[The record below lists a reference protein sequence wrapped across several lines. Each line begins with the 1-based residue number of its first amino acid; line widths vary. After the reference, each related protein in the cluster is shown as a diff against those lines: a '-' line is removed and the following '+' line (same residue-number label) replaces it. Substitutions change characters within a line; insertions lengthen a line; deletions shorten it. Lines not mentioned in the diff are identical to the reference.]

1 MTDSRATKTQEATQT
16 LPATAPLPAR
26 LTHEE
31 RRLRLGWRI
40 ALTLL
45 LLAGLVAL
53 SMLLTPAF
61 ADAATAAAPND
72 PPNAVAAPKANVSPP
87 AQSLSDPLVLA
98 FYYPWFDETTWTY
111 EWLSDLPA
119 ERYVSRD
126 RAVMGRH
133 IEQAQRAG
141 IDAFL
146 VAWYGQGEGNP
157 TEANLAAMLEE
168 AAARNFKI
176 GILFE
181 TDSPFMGASGGV
193 SGALAHALA
202 THATHPAFLRADG
215 RPVFFFWRPYI
226 YGVGTWHDVRA
237 QVDPGYGS
245 LWISEGVD
253 TSFLSVFDGHHLYSN
268 SWNPPAD
275 LTAVN
280 QKFANLVQGAREQH
294 GAHKQWVATVM
305 PGYNDVKIRGGA
317 GFATDREGGAY
328 FERAWQAAIASQPNW
343 IVINS
348 FNEWPEGSY
357 IEPSEA
363 YGDLFLNMSA
373 VWSGQ
378 FKAGGGP
385 VITAP
390 PVPAPLPEPV
400 NPAPVEEETVA
411 AASQDQPDE
420 AGTAT
425 EADALP
431 VQEAAP
437 PVEAPAAPAE
447 IAEPE
452 VATAFVDT
460 PVINLR
466 AAPLLDAEV
475 LVELPQG
482 VAVPIVARSA
492 GDLDGEWWQVE
503 ANGQVG
509 WLYAPLVRAAG
520 PLDGVPFVADSLD
533 GPLWMRP
540 FDLIEPLTES
550 SPQ

>member
-1 MTDSRATKTQEATQT
+1 MTDSRAREAQKMTQT

-26 LTHEE
+26 LSHDEQ
-31 RRLRLGWRI
+31 RLRLGWRI
-40 ALTLL
+40 VLTLL
-45 LLAGLVAL
+45 LLAGLVVL

-61 ADAATAAAPND
+61 ADAAP
-72 PPNAVAAPKANVSPP
+72 VAPKANVSPP
-87 AQSLSDPLVLA
+87 AQSLGDPLVLA
-98 FYYPWFDETTWTY
+98 FYYPWFDETTWTH
-111 EWLSDLPA
+111 ERLSDLPA
-119 ERYVSRD
+119 ERYASSD
-126 RAVMGRH
+126 RATMGRH

-146 VAWYGQGEGNP
+146 VAWYGQGDGNP
-157 TEANLAAMLEE
+157 TEANLAALLEE
-168 AAARNFKI
+168 ANARNFKI

-226 YGVGTWHDVRA
+226 YGIDAWRDVRA

-305 PGYNDVKIRGGA
+305 PGYNDVKIRPGA
-317 GFATDREGGAY
+317 GFATDREGGGY

-390 PVPAPLPEPV
+390 PVPAPLPATID
-400 NPAPVEEETVA
+400 PAAVEEETVA
-411 AASQDQPDE
+411 AASQNQPEE
-420 AGTAT
+420 AGTAAAAET
-425 EADALP
+425 LP
-431 VQEAAP
+431 VQEVAP
-437 PVEAPAAPAE
+437 LLEAPAAPAE
-447 IAEPE
+447 ITEPE

-460 PVINLR
+460 PLLNLR
-466 AAPLLDAEV
+466 AAPLLDADI
-475 LVELPQG
+475 LAELPQG
-482 VAVPIVARSA
+482 AAIPILARSDGA
-492 GDLDGEWWQVE
+492 LDGDWWQVE

-520 PLDGVPFVADSLD
+520 PLDGVPFVDGDSAEE
-533 GPLWMRP
+533 PLWMRP
-540 FDLIEPLTES
+540 FDLIAPLTEPP
-550 SPQ
+550 PQ

>member
-1 MTDSRATKTQEATQT
+1 MTDSRANKTQT

-26 LTHEE
+26 LSHDEQ
-31 RRLRLGWRI
+31 RLRLGWRI
-40 ALTLL
+40 VLTLL
-45 LLAGLVAL
+45 LLAGLVVL

-61 ADAATAAAPND
+61 AKAAP
-72 PPNAVAAPKANVSPP
+72 AAPEANVGLP

-119 ERYVSRD
+119 ERYASSD
-126 RAVMGRH
+126 RATMGRH

-146 VAWYGQGEGNP
+146 VAWYGQGDGNP
-157 TEANLAAMLEE
+157 TEANLAALLEE
-168 AAARNFKI
+168 ASARNFRI

-181 TDSPFMGASGGV
+181 TNSPFMGASGGV
-193 SGALAHALA
+193 SGALTHALA

-226 YGVGTWHDVRA
+226 YGVDAWRDVRA

-275 LTAVN
+275 LTATN
-280 QKFANLVQGAREQH
+280 QKFANLVQQAREQH

-305 PGYNDVKIRGGA
+305 PGYDDVKIRPGA
-317 GFATDREGGAY
+317 GFATDRAGGAY

-363 YGDLFLNMSA
+363 YGDLFLNISA

-390 PVPAPLPEPV
+390 PVPAPLPEPAPK
-400 NPAPVEEETVA
+400 PAPEPVEGEPVA
-411 AASQDQPDE
+411 AASQNQPDA
-420 AGTAT
+420 AGTALGA
-425 EADALP
+425 EALP
-431 VQEAAP
+431 VEAAP
-437 PVEAPAAPAE
+437 PVEAPAAPVE

-460 PVINLR
+460 PLLNLR
-466 AAPLLDAEV
+466 AAPLLDAPV
-475 LVELPQG
+475 LAELPQG
-482 VAVPIVARSA
+482 AAVPILAHSNGA
-492 GDLDGEWWQVE
+492 LDGDWWQVE

-509 WLYAPLVRAAG
+509 WVYGPLVRAAG
-520 PLDGVPFVADSLD
+520 PLEGVPFVSAENEPEE
-533 GPLWMRP
+533 PLWMRP
-540 FDLIEPLTES
+540 FDLIEPLTEVDVNL
-550 SPQ
+550 